1 MLIFSIYLYEMIKEV
16 LAEIE
21 DCVLT
26 KQYRRIE
33 SEVIEL
39 KSYGHKGTV
48 NWDSVMETVCAFLN
62 TDGGIIIMGIKEVV
76 NKHYEVNGFNFQNE
90 DSLKEAL
97 KTFKDDTNHSKEIF
111 RLVQLEQ
118 REFMNE
124 KIMLL
129 FIDPLSYDEKYVF
142 YKDAAYRRIMG
153 SDEHIP
159 VHDIEKQKEEK
170 QDYINARELQSVPN
184 AKLSDLNIDKANFY
198 INKSN
203 EESQTI
209 NNLKSVEEAIPFYT
223 FNGFYRD
230 NKPTLLGMLVCGD
243 NLSHFLGFRSQVDAY
258 VDIPGDLP
266 QNKKVITDNVLPLLL
281 ESERFIIRN
290 IQTGL
295 SLENAGAK
303 TYEYPLELIRESSNN
318 ALAHR
323 DYTIDKYVGINI
335 VPFKHI
341 EIRNPGRFKKQLL
354 IPPDNKQEIQL
365 RRIITNNANPNNPKL
380 AKVLNVFQKWE
391 GKGRGMK
398 NLVSSCLDG
407 FIDLPYFIFHS
418 PNELSL
424 FIPKGKL
431 VDERLESL
439 IDSYSNYFSKK
450 LSGEELTEEQKRV
463 FAYFYK
469 SEEANRNEKW
479 TLLLTK
485 NNNHLNA
492 INTLEASGLIYKHP
506 QSTDIYSIYVTDR
519 IFHKKNFYAEL
530 NDLFGARFNELKSEQ
545 KEVLNAIYLHKY
557 YSKTTKT
564 TAYRISIYLFY
575 KNHDSVS
582 EKKAYDNYSRR
593 IRTQFNKLEELKF
606 IIPIKKTTAKGNQR
620 IDDYVLNES
629 LKTVADLFNN

>member
-1 MLIFSIYLYEMIKEV
+1 MIKEV

-21 DCVLT
+21 DCIIT
-26 KQYRRIE
+26 NQYRRIE

-39 KSYGHKGTV
+39 KNYGHKGTV
-48 NWDSVMETVCAFLN
+48 NWDSVMESVCAFLN
-62 TDGGIIIMGIKEVV
+62 TDGGIIIMGIKEDDKSE
-76 NKHYEVNGFNFQNE
+76 NKHYEVKGFNFNNE
-90 DSLKEAL
+90 SSLKEAL
-97 KTFKDDTNHSKEIF
+97 KTFKDDANHPKEIT
-111 RLVQLEQ
+111 RLIQLEQ
-118 REFMNE
+118 RDFMNQ
-124 KIMLL
+124 KIMIL
-129 FIDPLSYDEKYVF
+129 FVEALSYDEKYVF
-142 YKDAAYRRIMG
+142 YKDIAYHRIMG
-153 SDEHIP
+153 SDEHISP
-159 VHDIEKQKEEK
+159 HEIGKQKEEK
-170 QDYINARELQSVPN
+170 QDYINARELQPVAN
-184 AKLSDLNIDKANFY
+184 ATLNDLNIDKANFY

-203 EESQTI
+203 EEAQTI

-243 NLSHFLGFRSQVDAY
+243 NLSHFLNFRSQVDAY

-266 QNKKVITDNVLPLLL
+266 QNKKVIIDNVLPLLL
-281 ESERFIIRN
+281 ESERFILRN

-295 SLENAGAK
+295 SLDNAGAK

-354 IPPDNKQEIQL
+354 IPPDSKQEIQL

-407 FIDLPYFIFHS
+407 FIDLPYFVFHS
-418 PNELSL
+418 PDELSL

-431 VDERLESL
+431 VDDRIESL
-439 IDSYSNYFSKK
+439 LDSYSKYITEK
-450 LSGEELTEEQKRV
+450 LNGEELTEEQKSV

-469 SEEANRNEKW
+469 SEVANKNENW

-485 NNNHLNA
+485 NNNHLHA
-492 INTLEASGLIYKHP
+492 INKLEESGLIYKHP

-519 IFHKKNFYAEL
+519 LFHKKNFYPEL
-530 NDLFGARFNELKSEQ
+530 KVFFGSRFDELKSEQ
-545 KEVLNAIYLHKY
+545 KEILNAIYLHKHF
-557 YSKTTKT
+557 SQKTKT
-564 TAYRISIYLFY
+564 TAYRISNYLFHEY
-575 KNHDSVS
+575 HEINF
-582 EKKAYDNYSRR
+582 EKKVYDNYNRR
-593 IRTQFNKLEELKF
+593 IRTQFNKLEESKF
-606 IIPIKKTTAKGNQR
+606 IIPLKKTTAKGNQR
-620 IDDYVLNES
+620 IDDYNLNEH
-629 LKTVADLFNN
+629 LINEQDLFYN